1 MTAAAF
7 LAPPARPP
15 HDPLWMTIGACGAWP
30 VPIAASAVEVEPGSG
45 ALTLSPAPDSI
56 RRLTENSGSL
66 GGLRPPRHVTV
77 DCENNIWLLGQTSGL
92 LRRFDPCEC
101 RFVTVP
107 CTLGIGTTARAIV
120 NPRGIA
126 SADDNIFV
134 CDAGP
139 PGRLLLFDR
148 RSFALRAVWAPPAG
162 VVASPW
168 SPHAVVVIGGT
179 VYVADKANG
188 GVHRFARW
196 GGWLGFWGGFGAI
209 DILAA
214 DCSGQ
219 LFAAISDA
227 AQALRFAATG
237 RISGQF
243 TRAEEVAGQFALQI
257 ISVARNG
264 VLDLRHLCSTSGA
277 TGFDA
282 DGELA
287 DLPPDPIPAFEQS
300 GHWIS
305 GPHDSRIADCVWH
318 RVCTKFMAAIPDGTT
333 VSLATYTA
341 NVELPGTDIAL
352 LPDSAWTAVPPAP
365 ANQDALILSRP
376 GRYLWMRIT
385 LGGNGRDTLRL
396 CNYTLEYPRISLRRY
411 LPAAFG
417 SDPQSADFTDRFL
430 ANFDRGFRD
439 VETVLDNRALLF
451 DADSAPC
458 TEGRDILG
466 WIAAWIGL
474 SLERGWPAAKRR
486 RLVKQAGQLFACRGT
501 VKGLRDTIL
510 LWLGWDTPIV
520 RLRRSTC
527 GPRCRPHDRL
537 PDMPPL
543 ILEHWRV
550 RRWLWLGKGRLG
562 SDAVLWGETLLSRS
576 QLGQT
581 AQLGATRL
589 DTSRNPLLDPFN
601 AAANRFSLFLPARF
615 VATGPQRAQLGRLV
629 DEHRPADALASIVP
643 VHARMRIGIQASIG
657 FDTVIGCWP
666 SGVTLDAAQL
676 GRGTV
681 LSGEGPGPRAS
692 RIGKSLRLQPARL
705 PAALRKGECTA

>member
-15 HDPLWMTIGACGAWP
+15 HDPLWMTIGACGDWP
-30 VPIAASAVEVEPGSG
+30 APVTANAVEVEPGSG
-45 ALTLSPAPDSI
+45 ALTLSPATGSV
-56 RRLTENSGSL
+56 RRLTEASGSL

-77 DCENNIWLLGQTSGL
+77 DCEKNLWLLGQSSGL
-92 LRRFDPCEC
+92 LKRFDPCQC
-101 RFVTVP
+101 AFVTVP
-107 CTLGIGTTARAIV
+107 CTLGIGKAARAIV
-120 NPRGIA
+120 TPRGIA
-126 SADDNIFV
+126 SADDTIFI

-139 PGRLLLFDR
+139 PGRLLVFDR
-148 RSFALRAVWAPPAG
+148 HSFALRAAWAPPAN
-162 VVASPW
+162 VVAGPW
-168 SPHAVVVIGGT
+168 SPQAVVVLGGT

-188 GVHRFARW
+188 GIHRFARW

-219 LFAAISDA
+219 LFVAISDA
-227 AQALRFAATG
+227 AQAVQVSPAG
-237 RISGQF
+237 RIAGQF
-243 TRAEEVAGQFALQI
+243 TRAQEVANRFGPQVIA
-257 ISVARNG
+257 VARDG
-264 VLDLRHLCSTSGA
+264 TLDLRQICSPASK

-282 DGELA
+282 DG
-287 DLPPDPIPAFEQS
+287 DPVDFPSDPITAFEQTGS
-300 GHWIS
+300 WIS

-318 RVCTKFMAAIPDGTT
+318 RVCTKTNATGADGTT
-333 VSLATYTA
+333 LSMATYTA
-341 NVELPGTDIAL
+341 NVELPGPDIAL
-352 LPDSAWTAVPPAP
+352 LPDNAWVAVPPAP
-365 ANQDALILSRP
+365 ADQDALIMSRP
-376 GRYLWMRIT
+376 GRYLWIRIT
-385 LGGNGRDTLRL
+385 LAGNGRDTLRL

-439 VETVLDNRALLF
+439 IETVLDNRALLL
-451 DADSAPC
+451 DADSAPSA
-458 TEGRDILG
+458 EGRDILG
-466 WIAAWIGL
+466 WLAAWIGV
-474 SLERGWPAAKRR
+474 SLERGWPVAKRR
-486 RLVKQAGQLFACRGT
+486 RLVKLAGGLFACRGT
-501 VKGLRDTIL
+501 VKGLRDTVL
-510 LWLGWDTPIV
+510 LWLGWDVPKV
-520 RLRRSTC
+520 RPRRSDC
-527 GPRCRPHDRL
+527 GARCRPHDRL

-589 DTSRNPLLDPFN
+589 DISQNPLLDPFN
-601 AAANRFSLFLPARF
+601 AAANRFSLFLPASF
-615 VATGPQRAQLGRLV
+615 VATAPQRAQLGRLV
-629 DEHRPADALASIVP
+629 DEHRPADALASIIP

-681 LSGEGPGPRAS
+681 LSGNGPGSRTA
-692 RIGKSLRLQPARL
+692 RIGKTLRLQPARL
-705 PAALRKGECTA
+705 PAAMRKGECTA